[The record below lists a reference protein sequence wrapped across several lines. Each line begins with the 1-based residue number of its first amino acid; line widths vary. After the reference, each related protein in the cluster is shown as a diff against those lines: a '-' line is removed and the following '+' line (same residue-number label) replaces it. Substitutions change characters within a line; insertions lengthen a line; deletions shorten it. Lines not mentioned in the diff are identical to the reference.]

1 MKFLNYILITLA
13 FSFFIA
19 NANTSVNLS
28 GTVYYNN
35 SGTPVASARVF
46 VRELNKSLL
55 ADINGRYSID
65 LSQGN
70 YTLIASTDDVSGYPK
85 TISVDKTKQVD
96 LTIDTMVTVFE
107 DVLIEDS
114 KTNRFGMSNMLPV
127 DGTAIYAGRK
137 SESLYLDK
145 LTANLASN
153 NARQVFSKFSGLN
166 IWENDASGIQLNIGG
181 RGLSPNRVS
190 NFNTRQNGYDIA
202 ADALGYPE
210 SYYTP
215 PMEALEKIELVR
227 GAASLQYGT
236 QFGGFLNFKLKEGS
250 KLKPVEITSRQ
261 SISSY
266 GNFSSFNSIGGTYE
280 NMNYYGFLQYK
291 KGNDFRPNSSYDALT
306 FFVKNAYHITNDF
319 SITAEFT
326 HMNYLTQQSGGLTDA
341 MFATNPIQ
349 SVRDRNWFSVNWNIL
364 AAVVDY
370 KLDNNLKLNSRFFY
384 LDAERDA
391 LGYLIRPDR
400 ADPMEDRNLIKG
412 TFSNLGNE
420 TRLLY
425 NYNMVDSLPST
436 FLTGFRVYNGNTV
449 QSQGFGNSSSDAN
462 FNYLNNDKLNE
473 YTNPSMNY
481 ALFTENLFKLSPNL
495 TVTPGIRYERITTGS
510 QGYYSNIMKDL
521 AGNII
526 KNETISEDRSNT
538 RQFVLLGIS
547 AGYQI
552 DESIETYVNISQNYR
567 AVTFNDM
574 RVVNPNSRIDVN
586 LRDENGYSGDIGIR
600 GTVGKLLYFDANF
613 YYLYYYDKIG
623 TVLKEDE
630 ETYTSYLLR
639 TNISDSRSIGVE
651 LFTEV
656 NLNTLLGL
664 SSGYEL
670 NYFVNGSYNN
680 AIFIH
685 SKEAAYNNKKVE
697 YTPPIILRS
706 GFSYKQDGF
715 AAALTYSYT
724 MEHYSDATNAI
735 SAPGSISGIIPS
747 YDVLDLSMSYK
758 FDIFKIETGVNN
770 LLDKSYFTRRATGY
784 PGPGIIPAMRRS
796 IYFTIGVTP

>member
-1 MKFLNYILITLA
+1 MKFFKYILLILI
-13 FSFFIA
+13 FSFLYT

-35 SGTPVASARVF
+35 SGEPVASAKVF
-46 VRELNKSLL
+46 VREINRYMQ

-65 LSQGN
+65 LSQGD

-85 TISVDKTKQVD
+85 TISVDKTKEVD
-96 LTIDTMVTVFE
+96 LTIDTMVTKFD
-107 DVLIEDS
+107 DVLIEDT

-127 DGTAIYAGRK
+127 DGASIYAGRK
-137 SESLYLDK
+137 SESLYLDN

-236 QFGGFLNFKLKEGS
+236 QFGGFLNFKLKDGS
-250 KLKPVEITSRQ
+250 KVKPVDIISRQ
-261 SISSY
+261 SMSSY
-266 GNFSSFNSIGGTYE
+266 DNFSSFNSIGGTYE

-291 KGNDFRPNSSYDALT
+291 KGNDFRPNSNYNALT
-306 FFVKNAYHITNDF
+306 FFIKNAYQITNDL

-326 HMNYLTQQSGGLTDA
+326 HMNYLAQQSGGLTDA
-341 MFATNPIQ
+341 MFLDNPEQ
-349 SVRDRNWFSVNWNIL
+349 SVRDRNWFSVNWDIL
-364 AAVVDY
+364 AAVLDY
-370 KLDNNLKLNSRFFY
+370 KINNDLKLNSRVFY

-400 ADPMEDRNLIKG
+400 ADPMEDRTLIKG
-412 TFSNLGNE
+412 TFQNLGNE

-425 NYNMVDSLPST
+425 NYNMVESLPST
-436 FLTGFRVYNGNTV
+436 LLTGFRIYNGRTL
-449 QSQGFGNSSSDAN
+449 QSQGFGDSESGAN
-462 FNYLNNDKLNE
+462 FDYSSNDMLND

-481 ALFTENLFKLSPNL
+481 AFFTENLFKLSPNL
-495 TVTPGIRYERITTGS
+495 SITPGIRYERITTGS
-510 QGYYSNIMKDL
+510 EGYYSNIVKDL
-521 AGNII
+521 AGNVI
-526 KNETISEDRSNT
+526 KQETISEDRSNT
-538 RQFVLLGIS
+538 REFILLGVS
-547 AGYQI
+547 AGYNI
-552 DESIETYVNISQNYR
+552 AEDLETYINISQNYR

-574 RVVNPNSRIDVN
+574 RVINPNMRIDSD

-600 GTVGKLLYFDANF
+600 GTVGNLLYFDANF
-613 YYLYYYDKIG
+613 FYLYYYDKIG
-623 TVLKEDE
+623 TVLKEDQ
-630 ETYTSYLLR
+630 ETYTSYVLK
-639 TNISDSRSIGVE
+639 TNISDSRSVGAEI
-651 LFTEV
+651 FTEM
-656 NLNTLLGL
+656 NMNTLLGL
-664 SSGYEL
+664 SNGYEL
-670 NYFVNGSYNN
+670 NYFFNGSYTN
-680 AIFIH
+680 AIFLE

-697 YTPPIILRS
+697 YTPPIIFRTGVS
-706 GFSYKQDGF
+706 YKEEGFS
-715 AAALTYSYT
+715 AALTYSYT
-724 MEHYSDATNAI
+724 MEHFSDATNAI

-747 YDVLDLSMSYK
+747 YDVFDLSMSYK
-758 FDIFKIETGVNN
+758 FDLFKIETGINN
-770 LLDKSYFTRRATGY
+770 ILDNSYFTRRATGY

-796 IYFTIGVTP
+796 IYFTVGVTP